1 MRLGLPIVIAS
12 RSLSTSL
19 AQVAS
24 KDANKLARNVLS
36 NELKSEKLDQSHWM
50 FRLSIEKTGGAME
63 TDEVVETKDGD
74 LKRPLEINGR
84 GINEAEAN
92 RRVEQLV
99 QNPGAL
105 GK

>member
-1 MRLGLPIVIAS
+1 
-12 RSLSTSL
+12 
-19 AQVAS
+19 
-24 KDANKLARNVLS
+24 
-36 NELKSEKLDQSHWM
+36 
-50 FRLSIEKTGGAME
+50 ME

-99 QNPGAL
+99 QNLGAL